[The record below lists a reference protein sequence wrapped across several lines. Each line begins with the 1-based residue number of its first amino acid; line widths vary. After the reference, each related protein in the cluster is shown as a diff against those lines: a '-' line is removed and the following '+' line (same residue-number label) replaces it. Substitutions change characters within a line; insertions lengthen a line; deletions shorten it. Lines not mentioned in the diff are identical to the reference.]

1 MNDLER
7 RWARLVDAAS
17 GATAPGQRPA
27 APDWVSRMA
36 RRGLAARTASAARS
50 PERFAWAGL
59 AAFAAVAVAA
69 VLLCPGPLAAASEA
83 LAAHAA
89 ALPRVLPRAPRL
101 PRAARPPLPP
111 ARDALAALSHWPE
124 LTVDLPSTS
133 RRTETP

>member
-17 GATAPGQRPA
+17 RATAPGQRPA
-27 APDWVSRMA
+27 ARDWVSRIA
-36 RRGLAARTASAARS
+36 RGGLAARTASAART
-50 PERFAWAGL
+50 PERVAGAGL
-59 AAFAAVAVAA
+59 AAFAAVAVAT

-89 ALPRVLPRAPRL
+89 ALPRALPRAPRL
-101 PRAARPPLPP
+101 PRAARPTLPP